1 MPGAKKLST
10 NNTPKKENKSP
21 TKKLKKQDDLAKE
34 ASITPRKRKAP
45 EPSPNVTPVKSLKQ
59 NTPLKKKQKLHVD
72 TPQKDE
78 KDPAVKIARF
88 DDTEI
93 EVIKDMKQPLY
104 TINEDDDDDETLE
117 AFSVRLVTLWVFF
130 RFLKYIVAS
139 KVRM

>member
-1 MPGAKKLST
+1 MPGAKKIST
-10 NNTPKKENKSP
+10 NTPKKENKSP
-21 TKKLKKQDDLAKE
+21 TKKLKKQDDISKE
-34 ASITPRKRKAP
+34 TSITPRKRKAP

-59 NTPLKKKQKLHVD
+59 NTPLKKRQKLHVD

-117 AFSVRLVTLWVFF
+117 AFSVRLMKLWIFC
-130 RFLKYIVAS
+130 FLRYIVAS
-139 KVRM
+139 RVRM

>member
-1 MPGAKKLST
+1 MPGAKKIST
-10 NNTPKKENKSP
+10 NTPKKENKSP
-21 TKKLKKQDDLAKE
+21 TKRLKKQDDLSKE
-34 ASITPRKRKAP
+34 TSITPRKRKAP

-59 NTPLKKKQKLHVD
+59 NTPLKKRQKLHVD

-117 AFSVRLVTLWVFF
+117 AFSVRLMNLWIFC
-130 RFLKYIVAS
+130 FLRYIVAS
-139 KVRM
+139 RVRM